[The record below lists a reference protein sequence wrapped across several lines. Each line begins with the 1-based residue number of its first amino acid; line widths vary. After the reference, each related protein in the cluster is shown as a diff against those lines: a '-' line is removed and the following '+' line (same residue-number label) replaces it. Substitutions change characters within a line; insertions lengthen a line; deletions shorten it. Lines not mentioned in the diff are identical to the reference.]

1 MPDIDLSC
9 YLVTGANPLETVRQ
23 AKNAT
28 CIQVRSKPISAR
40 ELYELSKAVSLA
52 ALPHQT
58 VLIDDRVDV
67 AVALRA
73 EGYPIT
79 GVHLGQDDLPVAAA
93 RRMLG
98 ADAIIGLTTGT
109 AELVRNANEVAD
121 VIDYIGAGPFRPSPT
136 KKSGRPPLGV
146 AGLEKLAALSRVPVV
161 AIGDIWPADVPAI
174 MRTGVAGVAMVRAF
188 ELEPGLAL

>member
-1 MPDIDLSC
+1 M
-9 YLVTGANPLETVRQ
+9 
-23 AKNAT
+23 
-28 CIQVRSKPISAR
+28 
-40 ELYELSKAVSLA
+40 SLA

-73 EGYPIT
+73 EGYPIA

-146 AGLEKLAALSRVPVV
+146 AGLEELAALSRVPVV